1 MCNFIYEFIYNY
13 FQGFNI
19 CWASFQFTQVSIIDW
34 VNFCVWFYLTWKYE
48 NCEREIC
55 MIDSIV
61 IEEIIFGDLFNFF
74 FLKIV
79 IVIMVN
85 FLYCVINT

>member
-1 MCNFIYEFIYNY
+1 
-13 FQGFNI
+13 
-19 CWASFQFTQVSIIDW
+19 
-34 VNFCVWFYLTWKYE
+34 
-48 NCEREIC
+48 